1 MKDDSGK
8 VYEEMKSLKKKNEE
22 LEQKCAEM
30 EGYLKQYGLK
40 WVGKKI
46 EGKLDD
52 KAIKKEIS

>member
-30 EGYLKQYGLK
+30 EGYLSQTIRSE
-40 WVGKKI
+40 VGR
-46 EGKLDD
+46 
-52 KAIKKEIS
+52 